1 MNMKKPEENNNI
13 AVAGS
18 SPVHCSPRFESLVV
32 ELIEHASLLR
42 WAVEKTIDQESK
54 IADWQRKRFMD
65 ACIGIEITVDKI
77 RGCVGFKDVE
87 ANINRMMPDEL
98 TEKETAEWNDAL
110 LTLNILRSR
119 HPFSEVMPPL
129 ASHLGRLPFFE

>member
-1 MNMKKPEENNNI
+1 MIMKKPEKNNNI

-42 WAVEKTIDQESK
+42 WAIEKTIDQDSK
-54 IADWQRKRFMD
+54 IADWQRKVFMD

-77 RGCVGFKDVE
+77 RDCVGFKDVE

-110 LTLNILRSR
+110 MTLNVLRSR